1 MKNLPVNVWKRLTL
15 WEYWNTWVIYLSL
28 APFWIYYSFKN
39 RNFFFFEFTNPG
51 IRFGGM
57 AMQSKIDIYRLL
69 PQELIPKTIFLTK
82 DVASEFDVYSI
93 DYYPIVAKPN
103 EGLKGLGVQ
112 IIYSPDELAD
122 YLRKYKFDLI
132 IQEKIN
138 YKTELG
144 IFYCRFPREKD
155 GFITGVTLKKKMALV
170 GDGVSTVRE
179 MVMKEYRLRRQIKAL
194 EKINSD
200 ILKRLPEKD
209 EKIEILD
216 IGSHTRGAEFRD
228 VSEKF
233 KDEAFK
239 LINPFAS
246 KIKGFFYGRFDI
258 LCDLDE
264 HSNTFINFKV
274 IELNGAMSEPIHI
287 YDPKNTLLYAWKEIL
302 RHWKIMSTIAYQNR
316 NVKLKAVGFAN
327 SLMLILKN
335 LQLEKKLKKDLYG

>member
-1 MKNLPVNVWKRLTL
+1 MKKLLVNVWKRLTL

-28 APFWIYYSFKN
+28 SPFWIYFSIKN
-39 RNFFFFEFTNPG
+39 RNLFFFELTNPG

-82 DVASEFDVYSI
+82 DEASEFDVNSI
-93 DYYPIVAKPN
+93 DEYPVVAKPN
-103 EGLKGLGVQ
+103 EGLKGLGVH
-112 IIYSPDELAD
+112 IINSSDELAD
-122 YLRKYKFDLI
+122 YLQNYKFDVI

-144 IFYCRFPREKD
+144 IFYCRFPAEKD
-155 GFITGVTLKKKMALV
+155 GFITGVTLKKKMASV

-179 MVMKEYRLRRQIKAL
+179 LVMKDYRLRRQIKAI

-200 ILKRLPEKD
+200 ILKRIPAKD

-228 VSEKF
+228 VSDKF
-233 KDEAFK
+233 KDEAFN
-239 LINPFAS
+239 LLNPIAS
-246 KIKGFFYGRFDI
+246 KINGFFYGRFDI
-258 LCDLDE
+258 LCDFDE
-264 HSNTFINFKV
+264 HTNTITKFKV

-287 YDPKNTLLYAWKEIL
+287 YDPKNSLLYAWKEIL

-316 NVKLKAVGFAN
+316 NVKIKAMGFAE
-327 SLMLILKN
+327 SIRLIMEN